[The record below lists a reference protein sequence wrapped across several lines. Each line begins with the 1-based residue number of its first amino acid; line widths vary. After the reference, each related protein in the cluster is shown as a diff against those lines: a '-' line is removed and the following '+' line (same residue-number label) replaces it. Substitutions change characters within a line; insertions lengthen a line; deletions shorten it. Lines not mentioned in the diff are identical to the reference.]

1 MTPRTEIL
9 VPFGGNSPIHE
20 LPPLILHPFADA
32 TGPSKLVES
41 SRASLVLQG
50 LLPSGDRTPED
61 LDRAL
66 LEGRYSELRMLFYVG
81 KDVLRWIDQCL
92 EYASR
97 NPDLANPG
105 IRFQSFASLLLQDA
119 PVEVQ
124 EKLKRWGVTDYR
136 SIFARGIALNTL
148 FCEVPALTMLSDEFV
163 LNYHRYADQLFQA
176 KLSQSLFTSLHA
188 RQFRFE
194 LYSSAEYSRMLE
206 RGWEEEE

>member
-1 MTPRTEIL
+1 MLIPYS
-9 VPFGGNSPIHE
+9 GNAPVHE

-81 KDVLRWIDQCL
+81 KDVIRWVDQCM
-92 EYASR
+92 EYAER
-97 NPDLANPG
+97 NADLAKPD
-105 IRFQSFASLLLQDA
+105 IRLQSFVSLLLQDA
-119 PVEVQ
+119 PPEVQ
-124 EKLKRWGVTDYR
+124 DKLKKWGVTDYKA
-136 SIFARGIALNTL
+136 IFARGIALNCL
-148 FCEVPALTMLSDEFV
+148 FTEVPPRTMLSDEFV

-176 KLSQSLFTSLHA
+176 KLSQTLFTPLNS
-188 RQFRFE
+188 RGFRFD
-194 LYSSAEYSRMLE
+194 LYSSAEYARMLE
-206 RGWEEEE
+206 RSWEE